1 MCYFTQSS
9 VSCRGLSGSF
19 GVSFGFALR
28 NLELSGF
35 YLEAK
40 AARVARDVTPV
51 RRLVRLGGAFKA
63 SEKY

>member
-28 NLELSGF
+28 NLDLSGF

-40 AARVARDVTPV
+40 AARVARDVTLV
-51 RRLVRLGGAFKA
+51 RRLVRV
-63 SEKY
+63 